1 MKTLR
6 LLVLTSSRMR
16 FRAFLL
22 LAGLLLGLLTLPVL
36 AADSAGQ
43 DIDWFKLGMGLLGG
57 LAMFLFG
64 MEQMSEGLK
73 AAAGD
78 KLRDVLS
85 RLTRNRVMGAVT
97 GAFVTAVLNSS
108 SVTTVLVVGF
118 ISAGFMTLVQSV
130 GVIMGANIGSTFTA
144 QIVAFNVTQYALV
157 MVAIGFF
164 MLFTAKQDKTRYYGA
179 MLMGLGLVF
188 YGMGVMGEAMTPL
201 RSYQPFL
208 DLMIRMENP
217 LLGILVGAVFTG
229 LVQSSAATTGIAI
242 VMATEGLIS
251 LPAGIALAFGAN
263 IGTCVTAILAAL
275 GKPVEALR
283 AATVHIIFNIA
294 GVLLWVMFIPQLA
307 DFVAAISPAS
317 PELAGK
323 ARMAAEVPRQI
334 ANAHTVFNVAN
345 TLLFLGFTTYFARLA
360 ERLVPDRPEPEKI
373 IIRPRYLDAE
383 LIEMPAMALEGVRL
397 ELGHMGEIITGMFA
411 TLRSAFAERDRATC
425 ERVLKMDDQV
435 DILHEAILEYL
446 SEIRQQPLTDRQ
458 SMEFQALMSATINL
472 ESLADVIETE
482 LVDIAEKFIDQEG
495 EPSEATQLLLRDL
508 ADKVSQ
514 AIEDVIRSVRENDE
528 KAAENVIAVKDEIR
542 RIAEE
547 FLVHQSQRMGVKEDR
562 HLALVRLEL
571 ELLDKLRQMY
581 TLTKRIAKELV
592 PDEVASKA

>member
-1 MKTLR
+1 
-6 LLVLTSSRMR
+6 
-16 FRAFLL
+16 
-22 LAGLLLGLLTLPVL
+22 
-36 AADSAGQ
+36 
-43 DIDWFKLGMGLLGG
+43 
-57 LAMFLFG
+57 
-64 MEQMSEGLK
+64 
-73 AAAGD
+73 
-78 KLRDVLS
+78 
-85 RLTRNRVMGAVT
+85 
-97 GAFVTAVLNSS
+97 
-108 SVTTVLVVGF
+108 
-118 ISAGFMTLVQSV
+118 
-130 GVIMGANIGSTFTA
+130 
-144 QIVAFNVTQYALV
+144 
-157 MVAIGFF
+157 
-164 MLFTAKQDKTRYYGA
+164 
-179 MLMGLGLVF
+179 
-188 YGMGVMGEAMTPL
+188 
-201 RSYQPFL
+201 
-208 DLMIRMENP
+208 
-217 LLGILVGAVFTG
+217 
-229 LVQSSAATTGIAI
+229 
-242 VMATEGLIS
+242 
-251 LPAGIALAFGAN
+251 
-263 IGTCVTAILAAL
+263 
-275 GKPVEALR
+275 
-283 AATVHIIFNIA
+283 
-294 GVLLWVMFIPQLA
+294 MFIPQLA

-446 SEIRQQPLTDRQ
+446 SEIRQNPLTDRQ